1 MTVTNAATGTNI
13 CDIAEG
19 ICRINTPVAIDGDQE
34 FSFNQYLIVAEKPL
48 LFHTGPH
55 RLFPVIR
62 QAVDQVLPSDRLRYI
77 AFSHVEADECGSL
90 GEWLAV
96 APDAVPL
103 CSAVAA
109 MTSVGDITDRPA
121 HALRDGETL
130 DLGGRVVE
138 WIDAPHVPH
147 GWDCGFLVEHTTRT
161 LFCGD
166 LFTQPGPG
174 TEPVTD
180 QDILAAS
187 EAFRQAMDYYAHG
200 PNTAAVLE
208 RMASTEPRVLACMH
222 GSAWRG
228 DGGALIRGLA
238 AALAA

>member
-121 HALRDGETL
+121 HALRDGETSGSMRRMCRM
-130 DLGGRVVE
+130 D
-138 WIDAPHVPH
+138 
-147 GWDCGFLVEHTTRT
+147 
-161 LFCGD
+161 
-166 LFTQPGPG
+166 G
-174 TEPVTD
+174 T
-180 QDILAAS
+180 AAS
-187 EAFRQAMDYYAHG
+187 WLNTRPERCFAAICSPSLAREPSRLPIRIFLRQARRSGKPWTIM
-200 PNTAAVLE
+200 
-208 RMASTEPRVLACMH
+208 RMVRTRPPCWSEWQALSPGCWPACME
-222 GSAWRG
+222 AP
-228 DGGALIRGLA
+228 GAAMAGRSFAVWPPPLPHKGA
-238 AALAA
+238 AKNR